1 MIVNNTPDQ
10 TGELTEEQHK
20 SLFIRPGS
28 MVLKIYKHSV
38 IRENRLDFPAH
49 IFYEDNC
56 AGPLWSLYFR
66 HFARV
71 EEPLYYYYQHAVST
85 VHHITE
91 EKCRDRMK
99 AAELLYTECRDRG
112 FLAEYRQEIEYR
124 FTELY
129 YAITLFSYM
138 SGVKKPKISFI
149 RELRQGMEKYFP
161 EFDQNKY
168 YLQHTGTE
176 EQKLIAMQKKSDLRF
191 YLYYRLRQFVWK
203 LRA

>member
-1 MIVNNTPDQ
+1 
-10 TGELTEEQHK
+10 
-20 SLFIRPGS
+20 
-28 MVLKIYKHSV
+28 
-38 IRENRLDFPAH
+38 
-49 IFYEDNC
+49 
-56 AGPLWSLYFR
+56 
-66 HFARV
+66 
-71 EEPLYYYYQHAVST
+71 
-85 VHHITE
+85 
-91 EKCRDRMK
+91 MK

-149 RELRQGMEKYFP
+149 RELRQGTEKYFP

-168 YLQHTGTE
+168 YLQHTGAE

>member
-1 MIVNNTPDQ
+1 M
-10 TGELTEEQHK
+10 
-20 SLFIRPGS
+20 
-28 MVLKIYKHSV
+28 
-38 IRENRLDFPAH
+38 IRENRLDFPEH

-99 AAELLYTECRDRG
+99 AAELLYTGCRDRG
-112 FLAEYRQEIEYR
+112 FLTEYRQEIEYR

-149 RELRQGMEKYFP
+149 RELRQGTEKYFP

-168 YLQHTGTE
+168 YLQHTGVE
-176 EQKLIAMQKKSDLRF
+176 EQKLIAMQRKSDLRF